1 MRRKNLAHHVGSL
14 DRQLGWQQKLR
25 ECRQITFV
33 TLNGFCPL
41 NPPTPLFLTD
51 NIKMD
56 RIPTKIKCKIH
67 APFILTK
74 FYKTQLA
81 RYLVLIQTIQTVTKF
96 YLQIAGKK
104 LTATVFPLL
113 LREAR
118 IWTILLTRQP
128 KPPAL
133 VEKYRTSPLHY
144 DFCRCA
150 VHYVF
155 KTVISEL

>member
-96 YLQIAGKK
+96 YLQVADKK
-104 LTATVFPLL
+104 LTTTVFPLL
-113 LREAR
+113 FREAYSLGR
-118 IWTILLTRQP
+118 FAKLTRG
-128 KPPAL
+128 
-133 VEKYRTSPLHY
+133 RN
-144 DFCRCA
+144 
-150 VHYVF
+150 YVLWQ
-155 KTVISEL
+155 KKSNISVTVRFLSLRGGLCI